1 MSTKISQSDL
11 WPSLAYDEI
20 MPTVDHI
27 HRLAQIGAKYTLEQ
41 PFEPNWGNIVL
52 PLTPRGFATRTLW
65 CGDVTFVV
73 DFNLFDDCVTVTAST
88 GSVSLPIAAGS
99 VADFYARFVDAVTP
113 LGIPRPRTTIESEI
127 PNAPHLD
134 ADREQRPYNPAAARQ
149 AWAAMASAARALTEW
164 QSCFRGP
171 RLPVGIMWGGFDVY
185 AARFNGRT
193 VKPPSEAPVFQQ
205 NGMSSE
211 VVAVGFYFGDDRSR
225 TPTFFA
231 YISPPPD
238 GMTTADFGVIGAG
251 YDAQARLILLP
262 WEIVR
267 KSDDPRASVL
277 TFADAVYDVAVKLGG
292 WPTDLV
298 RQRHDGWYASKHPIA
313 SP

>member
-1 MSTKISQSDL
+1 VSTKISKADW
-11 WPSLAYDEI
+11 WPPLDYDSI

-41 PFEPNWGNIVL
+41 PFEPNWGNIIL
-52 PLTPRGFATRTLW
+52 PLTPRGFATPTLW

-73 DFNLFDDCVTVTAST
+73 DFNLFDDRVTVTAST
-88 GSVSLPIAAGS
+88 GSVSLPLATGS

-134 ADREQRPYNPAAARQ
+134 ADLEQRPYNPAAARS

-164 QSCFRGP
+164 QSCFRGA

-193 VKPPSEAPVFQQ
+193 AKPPSEAPVFQQ

-225 TPTFFA
+225 EATFFA

-238 GMTTADFGVIGAG
+238 GMSTADFGVQGAG
-251 YDAQARLILLP
+251 YNAQARLILLP

-267 KSDDPRASVL
+267 KSDDPRATVVK
-277 TFADAVYDVAVKLGG
+277 FADAVYDVAVRLGG
-292 WPTDLV
+292 WPADLV
-298 RQRHDGWYASKHPIA
+298 RERHDGWYASKHPIRSA
-313 SP
+313 

>member
-1 MSTKISQSDL
+1 VSTKISQSDL

-88 GSVSLPIAAGS
+88 GSVALPLAPGS
-99 VADFYARFVDAVTP
+99 VADFYARFVDAVAP

-134 ADREQRPYNPAAARQ
+134 ADREQRPYDPAAARQ

-193 VKPPSEAPVFQQ
+193 VKPPSEAPIFQQ

-211 VVAVGFYFGDDRSR
+211 VVAVGFYFGDERSR

-267 KSDDPRASVL
+267 KSDDPRATVL

-292 WPTDLV
+292 WPTELV
-298 RQRHDGWYASKHPIA
+298 GQRHDGWFASSHSLVK
-313 SP
+313 S

>member
-1 MSTKISQSDL
+1 MSTKIIQSDL

-27 HRLAQIGAKYTLEQ
+27 HRLAQIGGKYTLDQ
-41 PFEPNWGNIVL
+41 PFQPNWGNIVL
-52 PLTPRGFATRTLW
+52 PLTPRGFATPTLW

-73 DFNLFDDCVTVTAST
+73 DFDLFADRITVTAST
-88 GSVSLPIAAGS
+88 GSVSLPLAAGS

-134 ADREQRPYNPAAARQ
+134 ADREQRPYNPAAARS

-205 NGMSSE
+205 NGMASE
-211 VVAVGFYFGDDRSR
+211 VVAVGFYFGDERSR
-225 TPTFFA
+225 EATFFA
-231 YISPPPD
+231 YISPPPE
-238 GMTTADFGVIGAG
+238 GMTSADFGVNGAG
-251 YDAQARLILLP
+251 YNAQARLILLP

-267 KSDDPRASVL
+267 KSDDPRATVL
-277 TFADAVYDVAVKLGG
+277 KFADAVYDIAVKLGG

-298 RQRHDGWYASKHPIA
+298 RPRHDGWYASTHPIA
-313 SP
+313 TP